1 MDKKSL
7 WTNLQSGLTVS
18 LIAIPLSISLVIAS
32 GGTPLQGI
40 LAAIYACTVAGL
52 MGGSNYN
59 IFGPAG
65 ALTALLMAF
74 VLHRDKNPLVLPIL
88 AITVGVM
95 IGVVYLLRIGQ
106 YMTLIPSTALHGF
119 IAGVG
124 ITIAS
129 GQLNNI
135 FGLI

>member
-74 VLHRDKNPLVLPIL
+74 VMQWDTPQVLPIL

-95 IGVVYLLRIGQ
+95 IAIVYLLRIGQ

-124 ITIAS
+124 LTIAS
-129 GQLNNI
+129 GQLNNV
-135 FGLI
+135 F